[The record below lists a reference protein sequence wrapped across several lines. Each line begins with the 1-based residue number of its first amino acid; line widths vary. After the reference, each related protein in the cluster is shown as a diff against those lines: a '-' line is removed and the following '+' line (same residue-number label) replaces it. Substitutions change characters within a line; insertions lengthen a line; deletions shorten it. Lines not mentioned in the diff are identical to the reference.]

1 MAFDS
6 ARCST
11 EWWNLKAVCNRAQTS
26 VFSLTK
32 MQTGDIFNT
41 QVPDLKSFFFSLMGP
56 FRL

>member
-41 QVPDLKSFFFSLMGP
+41 QVPDLKSFFF
-56 FRL
+56 